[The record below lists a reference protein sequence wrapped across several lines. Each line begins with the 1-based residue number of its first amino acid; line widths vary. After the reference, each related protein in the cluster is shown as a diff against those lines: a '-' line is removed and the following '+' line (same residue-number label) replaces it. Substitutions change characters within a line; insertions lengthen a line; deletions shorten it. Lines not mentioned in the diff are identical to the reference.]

1 MKKRCILSAGQLR
14 QPILPLTIPF
24 MPDELSQYLKND
36 TIKKMKLSTNDPRF
50 RGLIFVIGNFG
61 KYSLII
67 EKVFDFTNDI
77 AIQKIP

>member
-24 MPDELSQYLKND
+24 MPNELSQYSRND
-36 TIKKMKLSTNDPRF
+36 TIKKTKSSTNDHLF
-50 RGLIFVIGNFG
+50 RGLIFAIS

-67 EKVFDFTNDI
+67 EKGFRLHTNDI